1 LPGVT
6 TAWLAHAN
14 GVTERTIER
23 WKQQSDPAE
32 VDLTILTPELGL
44 EMALLR
50 PSGSI
55 MPMWSRMAIA
65 EYAANGMTYAEL
77 SELFRCGKCTVWRCV
92 KRWPGGYA
100 PLSGKR
106 LLSKQQRA
114 PVRVGAWS

>member
-6 TAWLAHAN
+6 AAWLAHAN
-14 GVTERTIER
+14 GVTVKTIER
-23 WKQQSDPAE
+23 WKQQSDPAD

-50 PSGSI
+50 PPGSI
-55 MPMWSRMAIA
+55 MPMWSRMAMA

-77 SELFRCGKCTVWRCV
+77 SELFRCGKSTVWRCV

-106 LLSKQQRA
+106 LLTPQQRA
-114 PVRVGAWS
+114 PVRVRANL